1 MQTSHQ
7 VLQRAAPPS
16 SQVAKPPPYQAWS
29 AHIHHGKNARG
40 EEDISVLVIKLQVFF
55 ISNVLTAGVQT
66 SHQVLCRTTCWRYPH
81 RSHLPASHQVCGC
94 LHTSHHGQKSTVAGC
109 RFFITSVL
117 DLVEVKYCSHSISIN
132 GF

>member
-7 VLQRAAPPS
+7 VLHRAAPPS

-55 ISNVLTAGVQT
+55 YFKCVNCRRANISSSSLPHHMLALPSQVT
-66 SHQVLCRTTCWRYPH
+66 S
-81 RSHLPASHQVCGC
+81 ASHQACGC

-109 RFFITSVL
+109 SVFITSVL